1 MKTICLQ
8 TEFINKY
15 LSTHLFDDNWD
26 VAINTNGTTIQ
37 NIKTNENVFIL
48 DIYSGNAVL
57 VDLKTEAPDDWVPRA
72 YYYYPETDLW
82 EFIPP
87 IEEPVIVTVEEPVIV
102 LTE

>member
-8 TEFINKY
+8 TEFTDKY
-15 LSTHLFDDNWD
+15 FSTHLFDDDWD
-26 VAINTNGTTIQ
+26 VAINASGTTIQ
-37 NIKTNENVFIL
+37 NKKTNENAFIL
-48 DIYSGNAVL
+48 DIYSSNAIL
-57 VDLKTEAPDDWVPRA
+57 IDLKTKAPDNWAPRA

-87 IEEPVIVTVEEPVIV
+87 IEEPVIV